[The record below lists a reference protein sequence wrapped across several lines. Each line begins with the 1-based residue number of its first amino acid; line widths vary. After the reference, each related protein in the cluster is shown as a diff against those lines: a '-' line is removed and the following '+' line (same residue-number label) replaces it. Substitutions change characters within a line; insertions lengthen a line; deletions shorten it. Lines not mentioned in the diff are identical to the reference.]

1 MLLFIIIGQ
10 MNLGDI
16 NLKLY
21 DNVFIMIKFLWNICL
36 IVNIVNLNNV
46 KYFSLQYLNFKEKLS
61 FYFFF

>member
-1 MLLFIIIGQ
+1 MLLFIIVGQ
-10 MNLGDI
+10 MNLCDK

-21 DNVFIMIKFLWNICL
+21 DNVFIMIKFLLNICL

>member
-10 MNLGDI
+10 MNLGDK

-21 DNVFIMIKFLWNICL
+21 DNVFIMIKFLWNVCL

>member
-10 MNLGDI
+10 MNLGDK

>member
-10 MNLGDI
+10 MNLGDN

>member
-10 MNLGDI
+10 MNLGDK

-21 DNVFIMIKFLWNICL
+21 DNVFIMIKFLLNICL

>member
-10 MNLGDI
+10 MNLGDK

-21 DNVFIMIKFLWNICL
+21 DNVFIMIKFLCNICL

>member
-10 MNLGDI
+10 MNLCDK

>member
-10 MNLGDI
+10 MNLGDK

-21 DNVFIMIKFLWNICL
+21 DNVFIMNVCL

>member
-10 MNLGDI
+10 MNLGDD

>member
-1 MLLFIIIGQ
+1 
-10 MNLGDI
+10 MNLGDK

-46 KYFSLQYLNFKEKLS
+46 KYFSL
-61 FYFFF
+61 

>member
-10 MNLGDI
+10 MNLCDK

-21 DNVFIMIKFLWNICL
+21 DNVFIMIKFLLNICL